1 VPKEETLGKI
11 FRDPKSGWYI
21 ADYHDSSG
29 TRRRHKVAQDAREAR
44 DMLALLEGKAV
55 RDRCLDVKPLKQA
68 RFSEFAE
75 EFLKYARTQ
84 MRAWK
89 RYETSLGSLT
99 PFFGNQL
106 LTAIDAESIEKYK
119 QRRVEKVEPSTVNR
133 DLQCLRRMF
142 NLAIVWRYATENPV
156 KFVKFFRV
164 KNCRV
169 RYLTREEF
177 NRLLERCPD
186 ALKSVVIV
194 GVHTGMRQG
203 ELLALRWAETD
214 LENGFAS
221 INDPKNGSPRKV
233 PLNHTSRELLCRLH
247 DASKAEKVFC
257 DGGGDPYCSR
267 TVQWQFRR
275 AVKEAKIENFRF
287 HDIRHTCASWLAMAG
302 VPLLAIKEILG
313 HKDIRMTLRY
323 AHLAPDQ
330 RVDAVKLLDDFVAA
344 PGKSLPSLPS
354 KMGQKTANRVAAA
367 F

>member
-1 VPKEETLGKI
+1 VPKEEALGKI

-29 TRRRHKVAQDAREAR
+29 RRRRHQVAQDAREAR

-55 RDRCLDVKPLKQA
+55 RDRCLDVKPLKPA

-119 QRRVEKVEPSTVNR
+119 QRRVDKVEPSTVNR

-156 KFVKFFRV
+156 KFVKFFRE
-164 KNCRV
+164 KNSRV

-177 NRLLERCPD
+177 NRLLERCPES
-186 ALKSVVIV
+186 LKPMVIV
-194 GVHTGMRQG
+194 AAHTGMRQG

-247 DASKAEKVFC
+247 DVSKAEKVFC
-257 DGGGDPYCSR
+257 DGGGEPYCSR
-267 TVQWQFRR
+267 TLQWQFRR

-323 AHLAPDQ
+323 SHLAPDQ
-330 RVDAVKLLDDFVAA
+330 RVDAVKLLDDFVAS
-344 PGKSLPSLPS
+344 PPKGGKSLPSIPS
-354 KMGQKTANRVAAA
+354 KMGQ
-367 F
+367 